1 MLQDGVADCMLR
13 LLGAHTEAGVGIE
26 GVQHDL
32 TVQLMVATTLVLLC
46 TRSSPTTIA
55 RFAPWLLP
63 VPAIAMIGR
72 EVTPSHPSSNRQ
84 IYPVALKS
92 FMLTRTIMSREIDR
106 RF

>member
-55 RFAPWLLP
+55 SFTPWLLP

-72 EVTPSHPSSNRQ
+72 EVTSSHPSLNRQ
-84 IYPVALKS
+84 IHLVALKS
-92 FMLTRTIMSREIDR
+92 LTITRTIMSREIDR